1 MLRFFVVVGFIYQFY
16 YFSLFF
22 LFLTISSSIYLNLV
36 ISFNRLSKI
45 SIQSP
50 PYVTANAD
58 GEEWVLV
65 NSWIQLMRWS
75 GYYDNN
81 DDDVNNNTDNDDGSN
96 VGVQTQRSYAPPT
109 SNNTCDTRRIPPPSL
124 EYQMSLLA
132 DRTAFELADQFFAY
146 LTPSKTIRA
155 NDDDSNDN
163 DNNNNN
169 FLIDLSWMP
178 KRRQKRKQQSTTTAT
193 DNDDDYDDYD
203 NIAVVEGSSS
213 SSVVVPSRFPAS
225 SSISTFSLPYTSFDE
240 PIEWQ
245 KQLPE
250 EAKILSIDNCMV
262 GDSVFYRHPGGIP
275 RSSVQPSATTLISSD
290 GKQKQQQQQQDRSY
304 YYVPPMW
311 LVGTILSFVTVSN
324 DDKESNKLLRI
335 RVRYP
340 SQQEQWEVEVSHN
353 CLMNGFYFAQ
363 QWMLP
368 KLFCRAQI
376 MLAKDYLQFLD
387 CSSLV
392 VNTPVRVTLY
402 KNDGRNNDDDGDILT
417 TREGVILD
425 WRYFNWKNHIISC
438 HPSDGLVVANT
449 KYDEL
454 YFDELPVSI
463 KAFARSLGYTKSSW
477 DNDTEIPADTKDW
490 DELTEFE
497 KEAATMLGYVRQK
510 RSTASVDDDDD
521 SNDLNPFR
529 IAGAVVPVKWN
540 DGNQQSC
547 LVPLKHIVYPEIKL
561 PSSITTVSTSS
572 SSEKERPQQFNNEL
586 TNLQRQTLFRKSL
599 EASGKSI
606 GNAKSILGTARLSA
620 YWPEDGDFYDA
631 VSIDEDDDALSLE
644 LLTSHFEFT
653 LPGIYCPILYED
665 GEMHLTPI
673 SYIFKRG
680 DQKRRF
686 SNYVDDDSDSDEE
699 KDQKAVSSSFPTE
712 ESINTMSTLLLDI
725 SRQTLSFGE
734 HFSDI
739 ATQLEYAS
747 HLLHAAFEKKNKD
760 DKRNKRTDQF
770 EEPKNS
776 IISLSATITA
786 NTTAS
791 NSTSESYKTCSNASV
806 DDAEM
811 TTTTTTSNNPTEN
824 KSYINYDW
832 TDLPENIKNAA
843 QRIGYN
849 KKIWNTDGDLSINE
863 KEWNDLNSKEQQD
876 LKTIGY
882 SEASW
887 DMEDSSEDDDD
898 DSDDSDDS
906 DN

>member
-1 MLRFFVVVGFIYQFY
+1 
-16 YFSLFF
+16 
-22 LFLTISSSIYLNLV
+22 
-36 ISFNRLSKI
+36 
-45 SIQSP
+45 
-50 PYVTANAD
+50 VTANAD

-81 DDDVNNNTDNDDGSN
+81 DDDVNNNNDKTDDDDDDDGSS
-96 VGVQTQRSYAPPT
+96 VGVQTQRGSAPPT
-109 SNNTCDTRRIPPPSL
+109 SNNTRDTRRIPPPSL
-124 EYQMSLLA
+124 EYHMSLLA

-146 LTPSKTIRA
+146 LTPAKTIRA
-155 NDDDSNDN
+155 NDDNN
-163 DNNNNN
+163 NNNNN

-178 KRRQKRKQQSTTTAT
+178 KRRQKRKQQSTAA
-193 DNDDDYDDYD
+193 DDDDD
-203 NIAVVEGSSS
+203 NIAVVEGSSL

-225 SSISTFSLPYTSFDE
+225 PSISTSSLSYISFDE
-240 PIEWQ
+240 LIEWQ
-245 KQLPE
+245 KQIPE
-250 EAKILSIDNCMV
+250 EAKILSIDCCMV

-275 RSSVQPSATTLISSD
+275 RSSVQLSATALISSD
-290 GKQKQQQQQQDRSY
+290 VKQKQDRSY

-311 LVGTILSFVTVSN
+311 LVGTIVSFVIVSD

-368 KLFCRAQI
+368 KLFCKAQI
-376 MLAKDYLQFLD
+376 MLAKDYLQYLD

-392 VNTPVRVTLY
+392 VNTPVRITLH
-402 KNDGRNNDDDGDILT
+402 KNDGRNDDDGDILT
-417 TREGVILD
+417 TREGIILD

-438 HPSDGLVVANT
+438 HPYNSSDGLVLANT

-454 YFDELPVSI
+454 YFDELPVLT
-463 KAFARSLGYTKSSW
+463 KAFARDLGYTESSW
-477 DNDTEIPADTKDW
+477 DNDTEISADRKDW

-497 KEAATMLGYVRQK
+497 KQAATMLGYVRQK
-510 RSTASVDDDDD
+510 RSTTSVDDDRDL
-521 SNDLNPFR
+521 NDPNPFR

-547 LVPLKHIVYPEIKL
+547 LVPLKHIIYPEIKL
-561 PSSITTVSTSS
+561 PSSTTIFPTSS
-572 SSEKERPQQFNNEL
+572 STEKERPQQFNNEL

-606 GNAKSILGTARLSA
+606 GNAKSILGTASLSA
-620 YWPEDGDFYDA
+620 YWPDDGDFYDA
-631 VSIDEDDDALSLE
+631 VPIDEDDALSLE

-680 DQKRRF
+680 DQKRLF
-686 SNYVDDDSDSDEE
+686 SNYIDDDSDEE

-725 SRQTLSFGE
+725 SLQTLSFGE

-739 ATQLEYAS
+739 ASQLERAS
-747 HLLHAAFEKKNKD
+747 YLLHAAFEKKNKD
-760 DKRNKRTDQF
+760 DKRNERTDQF
-770 EEPKNS
+770 EEPKNG
-776 IISLSATITA
+776 IISSSTT
-786 NTTAS
+786 TTAS
-791 NSTSESYKTCSNASV
+791 TTASDSASESCETCSNVS
-806 DDAEM
+806 DDEAEM
-811 TTTTTTSNNPTEN
+811 TTTTNKNNNSTEN

-832 TDLPENIKNAA
+832 NDLPENIKNAA

-849 KKIWNTDGDLSINE
+849 KKIWDADGDLTINE
-863 KEWNDLNSKEQQD
+863 KEWKDFNSIEQQD

-882 SEASW
+882 NEASW
-887 DMEDSSEDDDD
+887 DMEDDD
-898 DSDDSDDS
+898 DSDDSDS
-906 DN
+906 